1 MKKIVLASRNE
12 GKLVEM
18 QALLAPLNFD
28 LRPVSEFTDD
38 APEEAAPT
46 FIENALL
53 KARHAALVSGLPAVA
68 DDSGIEVDALERAPG
83 VRSARY
89 SGASANDSANN
100 QKLLRELKGIP
111 DDRRGA
117 RYWCVM
123 VYLRDAEDA
132 TPLIAQ
138 AQWRGMIAHNP
149 RGANGF
155 GYDPLFYVAEFK
167 CTAAEL
173 DPAAKN
179 KVSHRGKAA
188 KHLYSLIHDAGI
200 HG

>member
-1 MKKIVLASRNE
+1 MEVVVASRNAK
-12 GKLVEM
+12 KLGEM
-18 QALLAPLNFD
+18 QALLAPLAWH
-28 LRPVSEFTDD
+28 LHSIAEFT
-38 APEEAAPT
+38 AETVEENAPT
-46 FIENALL
+46 FAGNALL
-53 KARHAALVSGLPAVA
+53 KARHAARISGMPAIA
-68 DDSGIEVDALERAPG
+68 DDSGIEVDALNRAPG
-83 VRSARY
+83 VLSARFA
-89 SGASANDSANN
+89 GAKSNDSANN

-155 GYDPLFYVAEFK
+155 GYDPLFYVAESK